1 MRRIITTPGPDT
13 TALVK
18 EAWQDVGASFERFC
32 LTAGIATLSRMM
44 TEDAERLCGP
54 RHGRSG
60 TRTGHRWGR
69 TKGKIGFHGGRVP
82 VERPRVRSRDG
93 TELPLPSWEAAQAED
108 WLGQWAM
115 NLMLINVSTR
125 KFGRA
130 VRLPGGDV
138 PASPGDSRSKSAV
151 SRRFVELS
159 AARMA
164 EWMAS
169 DLSKL
174 DVVAIQIDGLHI
186 QAELIL
192 LGAVG
197 IDAAGDNT
205 RWLSSKA
212 PPRTPPR
219 FRRYSIT

>member
-1 MRRIITTPGPDT
+1 MKRIITTPGPDT

-69 TKGKIGFHGGRVP
+69 TKGKIGFHGGTVP

-93 TELPLPSWEAAQAED
+93 AELPLPSWEAAQAED

-138 PASPGDSRSKSAV
+138 PAPPGDGRSKSAV

-159 AARMA
+159 ATRMA

-174 DVVAIQIDGLHI
+174 DLVAIQIDGLHI
-186 QAELIL
+186 QEELIL
-192 LGAVG
+192 VGAVG
-197 IDAAGDNT
+197 IDAAGDKP
-205 RWLSSKA
+205 RWPSSKA

>member
-1 MRRIITTPGPDT
+1 MKRIITTPGPDA
-13 TALVK
+13 TAPVK

-69 TKGKIGFHGGRVP
+69 TKGKIGFHGGTVP

-93 TELPLPSWEAAQAED
+93 AELPLPSWEAARAED
-108 WLGQWAM
+108 WLSQWAM

-125 KFGRA
+125 RFGRA

-138 PASPGDSRSKSAV
+138 PASPGDSRSK
-151 SRRFVELS
+151 
-159 AARMA
+159 
-164 EWMAS
+164 
-169 DLSKL
+169 DCQP
-174 DVVAIQIDGLHI
+174 VA
-186 QAELIL
+186 
-192 LGAVG
+192 
-197 IDAAGDNT
+197 
-205 RWLSSKA
+205 A
-212 PPRTPPR
+212 PPSGVPSPALEWADRQRPQPPG
-219 FRRYSIT
+219 SGTNM